1 MNFKSL
7 INKCLEF
14 LVNRLVELS
23 AIILIFTSLLL
34 FVSLLSYSPE
44 DPNFIFPE
52 NSEIKNLLG
61 YRGSFIADFFYQ
73 SIGLISLLLCFTF
86 FFTGIVIFNKKIIS
100 SIFGNLFYSMIYI
113 LLGSIFFNTFYTDS
127 FWLINNGNGGFV
139 GKYLSDSFLNS
150 IKENFTGSRLI
161 ARSINNFFRSV
172 RLYFLNIKKP
182 EVPGY
187 SGWVNFLYMDIENT
201 DSSLWHPFG
210 FNEGLNK
217 IIKNSMEI
225 SSLAKSINAEIY
237 IIIYPWP
244 DSLEYGQDKFNWE
257 NFSNKLCSE
266 ISCKKIINFFPDFQ
280 VIKENNADWLTR
292 LYINGDLHISEYGH
306 KIIATKILKEVF

>member
-23 AIILIFTSLLL
+23 AIVLICISLLL

-44 DPNFIFPE
+44 DPNFIFPD

-113 LLGSIFFNTFYTDS
+113 LLGSIFFNTFYPDS

-150 IKENFTGSRLI
+150 IINLNINISFYLLVFLI
-161 ARSINNFFRSV
+161 LIFFLLSINFSIK
-172 RLYFLNIKKP
+172 YFLN
-182 EVPGY
+182 
-187 SGWVNFLYMDIENT
+187 FL
-201 DSSLWHPFG
+201 
-210 FNEGLNK
+210 
-217 IIKNSMEI
+217 KNIFST
-225 SSLAKSINAEIY
+225 SI
-237 IIIYPWP
+237 
-244 DSLEYGQDKFNWE
+244 KFN
-257 NFSNKLCSE
+257 
-266 ISCKKIINFFPDFQ
+266 KK
-280 VIKENNADWLTR
+280 
-292 LYINGDLHISEYGH
+292 
-306 KIIATKILKEVF
+306 